1 MKIREIILI
10 LVLITLALS
19 GQKSLDEQEL
29 NDCVKKIK
37 QICVHDVIDLI
48 ATDTDIVILDVRKD
62 MDFTRSHLINAVW
75 APKDSLKS
83 KAKTWF
89 KDEDKLYLL
98 YCQGGQKSAIATY
111 YMTIMGFKAKN
122 IVGGMNAM
130 MGTEMKIVPGKAPG
144 CGKAAE

>member
-10 LVLITLALS
+10 SVLITFTLS
-19 GQKSLDEQEL
+19 AQKSLDEQGL

-37 QICVHDVIDLI
+37 HICVHDVIDLI
-48 ATDTDIVILDVRKD
+48 ATGTNIVILDVRKEKA
-62 MDFTRSHLINAVW
+62 FTKSHLINAVW
-75 APKDSLKS
+75 APKDSLNS

-98 YCQGGQKSAIATY
+98 YCQGGPKSAMAAY
-111 YMTIMGFKAKN
+111 HMTIMGFKAKN

-130 MGTEMKIVPGKAPG
+130 MGTDMKIVPGKAPG
-144 CGKAAE
+144 CGKTAE